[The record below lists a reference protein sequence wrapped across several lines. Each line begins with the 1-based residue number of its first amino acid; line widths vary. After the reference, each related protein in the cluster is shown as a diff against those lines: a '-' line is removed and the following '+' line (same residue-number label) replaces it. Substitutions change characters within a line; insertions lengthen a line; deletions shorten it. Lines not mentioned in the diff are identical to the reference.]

1 MSDAPFKN
9 IALKTLPDGTA
20 VVGCLCGRLEDY
32 FIIENWSE
40 EVHRCLSEYVGP
52 NFIIDCSGV
61 YIITSQAIAA
71 LLSLKFAAKQ
81 RNMGFGIC
89 SLNDYNAKTFRITCL
104 DRAFILGD
112 SAEDTLE
119 KIRAAE
125 ENDA

>member
-1 MSDAPFKN
+1 MIDDTFKT

-20 VVGCLCGRLEDY
+20 VIGCLCKRLEDY
-32 FIIENWSE
+32 FVIENWSD
-40 EVHRCLSEYVGP
+40 EVHRFLNEFAGP
-52 NFIIDCSGV
+52 NLIIDCSGV

-71 LLSLKFAAKQ
+71 LLSLKYGTKQ
-81 RNMGFGIC
+81 RSIGFGIC

-112 SAEDTLE
+112 NAEQTLE

-125 ENDA
+125 EREI